1 MMANVDIAEVAALIG
16 DPARANMLAA
26 LLGGQAL
33 TATELAYEARV
44 TPQTA
49 SAHLAKLTR
58 ARLLAVE
65 KQGRNRYFRLAGPA
79 VANAFESL
87 MVLAADA
94 PPRRRP
100 PGPKDAAMRA
110 ARTCYDHLAG
120 GLGVAVTDALICR
133 GFLTER
139 GEDFVI
145 TAEGLKWF
153 EKFEIDTQTLRR
165 ARRVFARR
173 CLDWSERRPHL
184 AGALGAA
191 VADQLFEREWVAR
204 IRDSRGLT
212 ITDAGRRGLRRTLGI
227 ELQGV

>member
-1 MMANVDIAEVAALIG
+1 MIANVDIAEIAALIG
-16 DPARANMLAA
+16 DPARANMLSA
-26 LLGGQAL
+26 LLGGHAL

-49 SAHLAKLTR
+49 SAHLAKMTR

-65 KQGRNRYFRLAGPA
+65 RQGRNRYFRLAGPA
-79 VANAFESL
+79 VANALESL
-87 MVLAADA
+87 TILAGDA

-110 ARTCYDHLAG
+110 ARICYDHLAG
-120 GLGVAVTDALICR
+120 GLGVAVTDALMCR

-139 GEDFVI
+139 GDEFVV
-145 TAEGLKWF
+145 TPEGLEWL
-153 EKFEIDTQTLRR
+153 EKFEIDVQALRR
-165 ARRVFARR
+165 TRRVFARR

-191 VADQLFEREWVAR
+191 VADQLFDRDWVAR
-204 IRDSRGLT
+204 IRDSRGLMV
-212 ITDAGRRGLRRTLGI
+212 TDAGRRGLRRILGV
-227 ELQGV
+227 ELPGA

>member
-1 MMANVDIAEVAALIG
+1 MIANVDIAEIAALIG
-16 DPARANMLAA
+16 DPARANMLSA
-26 LLGGQAL
+26 LMGGQAL

-65 KQGRNRYFRLAGPA
+65 RQGRNRYYRLAGPA
-79 VANAFESL
+79 VANALESL
-87 MVLAADA
+87 TILAGDA

-110 ARTCYDHLAG
+110 ARICYDHLAG
-120 GLGVAVTDALICR
+120 GLGVAVTDALVCR

-139 GEDFVI
+139 GDEFVV
-145 TAEGLKWF
+145 TPEGREWL
-153 EKFEIDTQTLRR
+153 EKFEIDVKALRR
-165 ARRVFARR
+165 MRRVFARR

-191 VADQLFEREWVAR
+191 MADQLFDRDWVVR

-212 ITDAGRRGLRRTLGI
+212 VTGAGRRGLRRILGI
-227 ELQGV
+227 DLSCG

>member
-1 MMANVDIAEVAALIG
+1 MANVDIAEVAALIG

-49 SAHLAKLTR
+49 SAHLAKLTQ

-153 EKFEIDTQTLRR
+153 EKFGIDTQTLRR

-191 VADQLFEREWVAR
+191 VADQLFDREWVAR

>member
-1 MMANVDIAEVAALIG
+1 
-16 DPARANMLAA
+16 
-26 LLGGQAL
+26 
-33 TATELAYEARV
+33 
-44 TPQTA
+44 
-49 SAHLAKLTR
+49 
-58 ARLLAVE
+58 
-65 KQGRNRYFRLAGPA
+65 
-79 VANAFESL
+79 
-87 MVLAADA
+87 
-94 PPRRRP
+94 
-100 PGPKDAAMRA
+100 
-110 ARTCYDHLAG
+110 YDHLAG

-153 EKFEIDTQTLRR
+153 EKFGIDTQTLRHT
-165 ARRVFARR
+165 RRVFARR

-212 ITDAGRRGLRRTLGI
+212 ITDAGRRGLHRTLGI
-227 ELQGV
+227 ELQVV

>member
-1 MMANVDIAEVAALIG
+1 MIANVDIAEIAALIG
-16 DPARANMLAA
+16 DPARANMLSA
-26 LLGGQAL
+26 LMRGQAL

-49 SAHLAKLTR
+49 SAHLAKLTQ

-65 KQGRNRYFRLAGPA
+65 RQGRNRYFRLAGPA

-87 MVLAADA
+87 MILAVDA

-100 PGPKDAAMRA
+100 PGPKDTAMRA

-120 GLGVAVTDALICR
+120 GLGVAVTDALVCR

-139 GEDFVI
+139 GEDFVV
-145 TAEGLKWF
+145 TAEGVKWF
-153 EKFEIDTQTLRR
+153 EKFGIDLQGLRGT
-165 ARRVFARR
+165 RRVFARR

-191 VADQLFEREWVAR
+191 FADQLLARGWVAR
-204 IRDSRGLT
+204 IRNSRGLT
-212 ITDAGRRGLRRTLGI
+212 ITETGRRGLRRALGI
-227 ELQGV
+227 ELQNA

>member
-1 MMANVDIAEVAALIG
+1 MANVDIAEVAALIG

>member
-1 MMANVDIAEVAALIG
+1 MIANVDIAEIAALIG
-16 DPARANMLAA
+16 DPARANILAA
-26 LLGGQAL
+26 LLGRQAL

-65 KQGRNRYFRLAGPA
+65 KQGRNRYYRLAGPA

-87 MVLAADA
+87 LVLAADA

-120 GLGVAVTDALICR
+120 GLGVAVTDALVCR

-139 GEDFVI
+139 GEDFVV
-145 TAEGLKWF
+145 TPDGLKWF
-153 EKFEIDTQTLRR
+153 EKFGVDVQVLRGT
-165 ARRVFARR
+165 RRVFARR

-191 VADQLFEREWVAR
+191 VTEQMLARRWVAR
-204 IRDSRGLT
+204 MRNSRGLA
-212 ITDAGRRGLRRTLGI
+212 ITEAGRRGLHRALGI
-227 ELQGV
+227 ELRNA